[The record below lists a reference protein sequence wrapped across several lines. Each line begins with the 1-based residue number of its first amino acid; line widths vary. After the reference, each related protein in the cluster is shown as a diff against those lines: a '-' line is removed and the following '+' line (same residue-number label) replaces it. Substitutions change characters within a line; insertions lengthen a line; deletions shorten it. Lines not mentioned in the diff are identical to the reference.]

1 MQLASRHTVVE
12 WRTRVHQP
20 GIQNVQHGKQQTKFS
35 DKYYFVAKK
44 NPERE
49 DGICIFVFFFQ
60 IFGLLTGWNFTIIV
74 LHSCVYVK
82 YICTHFIILIKL
94 FYIGVNALE

>member
-1 MQLASRHTVVE
+1 MCNMVSNKINLVTNITSLQ
-12 WRTRVHQP
+12 
-20 GIQNVQHGKQQTKFS
+20 
-35 DKYYFVAKK
+35 KK